1 MSQNQEKLSWSQVQ
15 SITIGRSQVLEIG
28 GLNATAAVYAAAAY
42 FRSSTIPMVIVTDT
56 PKEVG
61 PLLEQV
67 GLFLRGTQRPLLH
80 FPAYNVTAFKPMAYH
95 NETAAHRIRT
105 LFQLIEG
112 PRASLTVTS
121 TTALAQRLVPK
132 NELVGFCELIAAGEE
147 IDRDALIRKL
157 IAGGYTRA
165 TIVEEYGDFSLRGG
179 ILDVFSP
186 LDSDPL
192 RIEFYGDT
200 VDSIRYF
207 SADNQR
213 TLRSLDEAVLLPA
226 REAILQPKA
235 LQAVLGR
242 LRLLASEVG
251 MPVTQVRQIVDQIKN
266 EGIFAGI
273 ENLLPLIYPQLD
285 TFFDY
290 VAPETLFLLMEPG
303 QLAGAAETFE
313 DQTRRSYDSARGQN
327 RLCSD
332 PSQLYLTWDQI
343 KARLSDFP
351 QAEFKTLALE
361 GMSSTDAS
369 VPHSTVYQARMREIS
384 EVSQAIKAAQSS
396 ERPFQP
402 LVHWLDTQKSAG
414 LTTFIVCRRPSNLE
428 RLARLMDSY
437 GVPPE
442 TIDSMSEAVFGRGRI
457 YLMYG
462 IVEAGFIWPEGG
474 IALICDQEIFG
485 TAYRSR
491 MAADRP
497 KASEL
502 LSFEDLKQDDWVVH
516 ADHGIGQYGGLIK
529 LTLEGSVNDFLLIRY
544 RDDDKLYL
552 PVERMNQVQ
561 KYMGVDGVA
570 PVMDKMGGKTWER
583 VKRSVKRTTERMA
596 GELLKLYA
604 ARSVQQGHA
613 FGEVDTYFQGFE
625 EGFPYEETTDQLK
638 AIKNV
643 LDDMRRKNPMDRLVC
658 GDVGY
663 GKTEV
668 ALRAAFLAV
677 SEAKQVALLVPTTVL
692 AEQHF
697 ATFCERFR
705 RYPVKIA
712 CLSRFRPAKEQ
723 REMAASIK
731 SGGVDIAIGT
741 HRLLQKDIE
750 FKDLGLLVLDEEQR
764 FGVRHKEKIKKMRK
778 TVDVLTL
785 TATPIPRTLHLSL
798 MGIRDISIINT
809 PPEQR
814 RPITTYLTEYDDLVA
829 AEAIRKELARKG
841 QVFFVHNN
849 IHSIERM
856 AGRLAKL
863 VPEVRLAVA
872 HGRMPESQLE
882 RVMLDFSEQRI
893 DLLVCTTIIE
903 SGLDVTRANTILINR
918 ADRFGLAQIYQLRG
932 RVGRGDEQAY
942 AYLFIPSESLLTKD
956 AQKRL
961 KVLMEHSDLGSGFQI
976 AMSDLKIRGGG
987 TILGASQS
995 GHIAAVGYDMFLKLM
1010 ESSIA
1015 EIKGEPIQEELEP
1028 EIHLPLSAFLPET
1041 YVPDI
1046 DQRLSLYRR
1055 LAKMRDLKELTD
1067 LKGEMADR
1075 FGRLP
1080 QEADNLLLKMMIR
1093 ILAIRAGCRRL
1104 DLADYQLRLQ
1114 FSEAHQVKPFGI
1126 VEMIRQGNT
1135 PYRFTPD
1142 HLFKTQLTAGS
1153 TNSQLAQVK
1162 KILIEIAHHV
1172 NH

>member
-1 MSQNQEKLSWSQVQ
+1 MNQNQEKISWSQVQ

-42 FRSSTIPMVIVTDT
+42 FRSSTIPMVIVADT

-105 LFQLIEG
+105 LYQLIEG

-147 IDRDALIRKL
+147 IDRDDLIRKL

-192 RIEFYGDT
+192 RIEFFGDT

-213 TLRSLDEAVLLPA
+213 TLRSQDEAVLLPA
-226 REAILQPKA
+226 REAILQPEA

-290 VAPETLFLLMEPG
+290 VAPETLFVLMEPG

-313 DQTRRSYDSARGQN
+313 DQTRRSYDSARGQH

-343 KARLSDFP
+343 KAKLSDFP

-361 GMSSTDAS
+361 GKSSTDAS
-369 VPHSTVYQARMREIS
+369 VPHRAVYQARMQEIS

-437 GVPPE
+437 GVPGE

-462 IVEAGFIWPEGG
+462 IIEAGFIWPEGG

-638 AIKNV
+638 AIKSV

-692 AEQHF
+692 AEQHY
-697 ATFCERFR
+697 ATFCERFQ
-705 RYPVKIA
+705 RYPVKIS

-903 SGLDVTRANTILINR
+903 SGLDVTKANTILINR

-1041 YVPDI
+1041 YVLDI

-1080 QEADNLLLKMMIR
+1080 QEADNLLIKMMIR

-1142 HLFKTQLTAGS
+1142 HLFKTQLTPGS

>member
-1 MSQNQEKLSWSQVQ
+1 MNQNQEKLSWRQVLAGA
-15 SITIGRSQVLEIG
+15 IGRSQILEID
-28 GLNATAAVYAAAAY
+28 GLNATAAAYAAASY
-42 FRSSTIPMVIVTDT
+42 FQSRTIPIVIVSDT
-56 PKEVG
+56 PKQVG
-61 PLLEQV
+61 VLLEH
-67 GLFLRGTQRPLLH
+67 LALYLRNMGRPLLH

-95 NETAAHRIRT
+95 NETAAQRIRT
-105 LFQLIEG
+105 LYQLIEG

-121 TTALAQRLVPK
+121 AEALAQRLVPK
-132 NELVGFCELIAAGEE
+132 NELIEFCELIVAGEE

-157 IAGGYTRA
+157 VAGGYSRA

-192 RIEFYGDT
+192 RIEFFGDT

-213 TLRSLDEAVLLPA
+213 TLQSLDEAVLLPA
-226 REAILQPKA
+226 REAILQPEA

-273 ENLLPLIYPQLD
+273 ENLLPLIYTQLN

-290 VAPETLFLLMEPG
+290 LSPDTLFVLMEPG
-303 QLAGAAETFE
+303 QLAAAAEAFE
-313 DQTRRSYDSARGQN
+313 TQARRSYDSARDQH
-327 RLCSD
+327 RLCAD
-332 PSQLYLTWDQI
+332 PSRLYLSWDQM
-343 KARLSDFP
+343 KASLSDFS
-351 QAEFKTLALE
+351 QMAFKAL
-361 GMSSTDAS
+361 SLDSAS
-369 VPHSTVYQARMREIS
+369 GAPGANRAVYRARMQEITDI
-384 EVSQAIKAAQSS
+384 SQAVKAAQNS
-396 ERPFQP
+396 EQPFQP
-402 LVHWLDTQKSAG
+402 LAHWLGAQSAEG
-414 LTTFIVCRRPSNLE
+414 LTTFMVCRRPSNLE
-428 RLARLMDSY
+428 RLASILDSY
-437 GVPPE
+437 DIRLQVIE
-442 TIDSMSEAVFGRGRI
+442 SISEAVFGRGRI
-457 YLMYG
+457 YLIYG
-462 IVEAGFIWPEGG
+462 IIQSGFIWPEGG
-474 IALICDQEIFG
+474 IALISDQEIFG

-491 MAADRP
+491 KTAARP

-502 LSFEDLKQDDWVVH
+502 LNFEDLKQDDWVVH

-552 PVERMNQVQ
+552 PVDRMNQVQ

-583 VKRSVKRTTERMA
+583 VKRSVKKSTERMA

-625 EGFPYEETTDQLK
+625 EGFPYEETSDQLK
-638 AIKNV
+638 AIEDV
-643 LDDMRRKNPMDRLVC
+643 LGDMRRINPMDRLVC

-692 AEQHF
+692 AEQHY
-697 ATFCERFR
+697 ATFCERFQ

-712 CLSRFRPAKEQ
+712 CLSRFRPAREQ
-723 REMAASIK
+723 RQMAAAIQ
-731 SGGVDIAIGT
+731 SGDIDIAIGT

-750 FKDLGLLVLDEEQR
+750 FKELGLLVLDEEQR

-814 RPITTYLTEYDDLVA
+814 RPITTYLTEYDDLVV
-829 AEAIRKELARKG
+829 AEAIRKELARGG

-849 IHSIERM
+849 IHSIDRM
-856 AGRLAKL
+856 AGRLVKL
-863 VPEVRLAVA
+863 APEARFAVG

-893 DLLVCTTIIE
+893 DVLVCTTIIE
-903 SGLDVTRANTILINR
+903 SGLDVTKANTILINR

-942 AYLFIPSESLLTKD
+942 AYLFIPNESLLTKD

-995 GHIAAVGYDMFLKLM
+995 GRIAAVGYDMFLKLM

-1015 EIKGEPIQEELEP
+1015 EIKGEPIQEDLEP
-1028 EIHLPLSAFLPET
+1028 EINLPMSAFLPET

-1055 LAKMRDLKELTD
+1055 LAKMHDLKALSD

-1080 QEADNLLLKMMIR
+1080 EEADNLLLKMMIR
-1093 ILAIRAGCRRL
+1093 ILAIRAGCKRL
-1104 DLADYQLRLQ
+1104 DLSDNQLRLQ
-1114 FSEAHQVKPFGI
+1114 FSEAHQAKPFGI
-1126 VEMIRQGNT
+1126 VEMIRRGDK

-1142 HLFKTQLTAGS
+1142 HLFKTPLTPGAA
-1153 TNSQLAQVK
+1153 NSLLAQVK
-1162 KILIEIAHHV
+1162 KILIEIARHV

>member
-1 MSQNQEKLSWSQVQ
+1 MNQNQEKLSWRQVLAGA
-15 SITIGRSQVLEIG
+15 IGRSQILEID
-28 GLNATAAVYAAAAY
+28 GLNATAAAYAAASY
-42 FRSSTIPMVIVTDT
+42 FQSRTIPIVIVSDT
-56 PKEVG
+56 PKQVG
-61 PLLEQV
+61 VLLEH
-67 GLFLRGTQRPLLH
+67 LALYLRNMGRPLLH

-95 NETAAHRIRT
+95 NETAAQRIRT
-105 LFQLIEG
+105 LYQLIEG

-121 TTALAQRLVPK
+121 AEALAQRLVPK
-132 NELVGFCELIAAGEE
+132 NELIEFCELIVAGEE

-157 IAGGYTRA
+157 VAGGYSRA

-192 RIEFYGDT
+192 RIEFFGDT

-213 TLRSLDEAVLLPA
+213 TLQSLDEAVLLPA
-226 REAILQPKA
+226 REAILQPEA

-273 ENLLPLIYPQLD
+273 ENLLPLIYTQLN

-290 VAPETLFLLMEPG
+290 LSPDTLFVLMEPG
-303 QLAGAAETFE
+303 QLAAAAEAFE
-313 DQTRRSYDSARGQN
+313 TQARRSYDSARDQH
-327 RLCSD
+327 RLCAD
-332 PSQLYLTWDQI
+332 PSRLYLSWDQM
-343 KARLSDFP
+343 KASLSDFS
-351 QAEFKTLALE
+351 QMAFKAL
-361 GMSSTDAS
+361 SLDSAS
-369 VPHSTVYQARMREIS
+369 GAPGANRAVYRARMQEITDI
-384 EVSQAIKAAQSS
+384 SQAVKAAQSS
-396 ERPFQP
+396 EQPFQP
-402 LVHWLDTQKSAG
+402 LAHWLGAQSAEG
-414 LTTFIVCRRPSNLE
+414 LTTFMVCRRPSNLE
-428 RLARLMDSY
+428 RLASILDSY
-437 GVPPE
+437 DIRLQVIE
-442 TIDSMSEAVFGRGRI
+442 SISEAVFGRGRI
-457 YLMYG
+457 YLIYG
-462 IVEAGFIWPEGG
+462 IIQSGFIWPEGG
-474 IALICDQEIFG
+474 IALISDQEIFG

-491 MAADRP
+491 KTAARP

-502 LSFEDLKQDDWVVH
+502 LNFEDLKQDDWVVH

-552 PVERMNQVQ
+552 PVDRMNQVQ

-583 VKRSVKRTTERMA
+583 VKRSVKKSTERMA

-625 EGFPYEETTDQLK
+625 EGFPYEETSDQLK
-638 AIKNV
+638 AIEDV
-643 LDDMRRKNPMDRLVC
+643 LGDMRRINPMDRLVC

-692 AEQHF
+692 AEQHY
-697 ATFCERFR
+697 ATFCERFQ

-712 CLSRFRPAKEQ
+712 CLSRFRPAREQ
-723 REMAASIK
+723 RQMAAAIQ
-731 SGGVDIAIGT
+731 SGDIDIAIGT

-750 FKDLGLLVLDEEQR
+750 FKELGLLVLDEEQR

-814 RPITTYLTEYDDLVA
+814 RPITTYLTEYDDLVV
-829 AEAIRKELARKG
+829 AEAIRKELARGG

-849 IHSIERM
+849 IHSIDRM
-856 AGRLAKL
+856 AGRLVKL
-863 VPEVRLAVA
+863 APEARFAVG

-893 DLLVCTTIIE
+893 DVLVCTTIIE
-903 SGLDVTRANTILINR
+903 SGLDVTKANTILINR

-942 AYLFIPSESLLTKD
+942 AYLFIPNESLLTKD

-995 GHIAAVGYDMFLKLM
+995 GRIAAVGYDMFLKLM

-1015 EIKGEPIQEELEP
+1015 EIKGEPIQEDLEP
-1028 EIHLPLSAFLPET
+1028 EINLPMSAFLPET

-1055 LAKMRDLKELTD
+1055 LAKMHDLKALSD

-1080 QEADNLLLKMMIR
+1080 EEADNLLLKMMIR
-1093 ILAIRAGCRRL
+1093 ILAIRAGCKRL
-1104 DLADYQLRLQ
+1104 DLSDNQLRLQ
-1114 FSEAHQVKPFGI
+1114 FSEAHQAKPFGI
-1126 VEMIRQGNT
+1126 VEMIRRGDK

-1142 HLFKTQLTAGS
+1142 HLFKTPLTPGAA
-1153 TNSQLAQVK
+1153 NSLLAQVK
-1162 KILIEIAHHV
+1162 KILIEIARHV

>member
-1 MSQNQEKLSWSQVQ
+1 MNQNQEKLSWRQVLAGA
-15 SITIGRSQVLEIG
+15 IGRSQILEID
-28 GLNATAAVYAAAAY
+28 GLNATAAAYAAASY
-42 FRSSTIPMVIVTDT
+42 FQSRTIPIVIVSDT
-56 PKEVG
+56 PKQVG
-61 PLLEQV
+61 VLLEH
-67 GLFLRGTQRPLLH
+67 LALYLRNMGRPLLH

-95 NETAAHRIRT
+95 NETAAQRIRT
-105 LFQLIEG
+105 LYQLIEG
-112 PRASLTVTS
+112 PRTSLTVTS
-121 TTALAQRLVPK
+121 AEALAQRLVPK
-132 NELVGFCELIAAGEE
+132 NELIEFCELIVAGEE

-157 IAGGYTRA
+157 VAGGYSRA

-192 RIEFYGDT
+192 RIEFFGDT

-213 TLRSLDEAVLLPA
+213 TLQSLDEAVLLPA
-226 REAILQPKA
+226 REAILQPEA

-273 ENLLPLIYPQLD
+273 ENLLPLIYTQLN

-290 VAPETLFLLMEPG
+290 LSPDTLFVLMEPG
-303 QLAGAAETFE
+303 QLAAAAEAFE
-313 DQTRRSYDSARGQN
+313 TQARRSYDSARDQH
-327 RLCSD
+327 RLCAD
-332 PSQLYLTWDQI
+332 PSRLYLSWDQM
-343 KARLSDFP
+343 KASLSDFS
-351 QAEFKTLALE
+351 QMAFKAL
-361 GMSSTDAS
+361 SLDSAS
-369 VPHSTVYQARMREIS
+369 GAPGANRAVYRARMQEITDI
-384 EVSQAIKAAQSS
+384 SQAVKAAQSS
-396 ERPFQP
+396 EQPFQP
-402 LVHWLDTQKSAG
+402 LAHWLGAQSAEG
-414 LTTFIVCRRPSNLE
+414 LTTFMVCRRPSNLE
-428 RLARLMDSY
+428 RLASILDSY
-437 GVPPE
+437 DIRLQVIE
-442 TIDSMSEAVFGRGRI
+442 SISEAVFGRGRI
-457 YLMYG
+457 YLIYG
-462 IVEAGFIWPEGG
+462 IIQSGFIWPEGG
-474 IALICDQEIFG
+474 IALISDQEIFG

-491 MAADRP
+491 KTAARP

-502 LSFEDLKQDDWVVH
+502 LNFEDLKQDDWVVH

-552 PVERMNQVQ
+552 PVDRMNQVQ

-583 VKRSVKRTTERMA
+583 VKRSVKKSTERMA

-625 EGFPYEETTDQLK
+625 EGFPYEETSDQLK
-638 AIKNV
+638 AIEDV
-643 LDDMRRKNPMDRLVC
+643 LGDMRRINPMDRLVC

-692 AEQHF
+692 AEQHY
-697 ATFCERFR
+697 ATFCERFQ

-712 CLSRFRPAKEQ
+712 CLSRFRPAREQ
-723 REMAASIK
+723 RQMAAAIQ
-731 SGGVDIAIGT
+731 SGDIDIAIGT

-750 FKDLGLLVLDEEQR
+750 FKELGLLVLDEEQR

-814 RPITTYLTEYDDLVA
+814 RPITTYLTEYDDLVV
-829 AEAIRKELARKG
+829 AEAIRKELARGG

-849 IHSIERM
+849 IHSIDRM
-856 AGRLAKL
+856 AGRLVKL
-863 VPEVRLAVA
+863 APEARFAVG

-893 DLLVCTTIIE
+893 DVLVCTTIIE
-903 SGLDVTRANTILINR
+903 SGLDVTKANTILINR

-942 AYLFIPSESLLTKD
+942 AYLFIPNESLLTKD

-995 GHIAAVGYDMFLKLM
+995 GRIAAVGYDMFLKLM

-1015 EIKGEPIQEELEP
+1015 EIKGEPIQEDLEP
-1028 EIHLPLSAFLPET
+1028 EINLPMSAFLPET

-1055 LAKMRDLKELTD
+1055 LAKMHDLKALSD

-1080 QEADNLLLKMMIR
+1080 EEADNLLLKMMIR
-1093 ILAIRAGCRRL
+1093 ILAIRAGCKRL
-1104 DLADYQLRLQ
+1104 DLSDNQLRLQ
-1114 FSEAHQVKPFGI
+1114 FSEAHQAKPFGI
-1126 VEMIRQGNT
+1126 VEMIRRGDK

-1142 HLFKTQLTAGS
+1142 HLFKTPLTPGAA
-1153 TNSQLAQVK
+1153 NSLLAQVK
-1162 KILIEIAHHV
+1162 KILIEIARHV